1 MPLIM
6 PDTAETTLNSS
17 VGTATAV
24 GMERVRRPGAVAAA
38 MPVPR
43 PHRGTGTGTAPA
55 APHPAPCA
63 LPQRLIKQGKSQP
76 V

>member
-1 MPLIM
+1 MSLIM

-17 VGTATAV
+17 VGTETAA

-43 PHRGTGTGTAPA
+43 PHRGTGTAPA